1 MEKKKKRSMLPILFI
16 LPVLAVFIFSLVKI
30 AGPLLEY
37 RQGEKVYESLEE
49 YVSIGEDGSY
59 REGEMPVDFEA
70 LRKVN
75 PDIIGWIV
83 IPGMEI
89 SYPIVQGEDNDYY
102 LKHTFDK
109 AENASG
115 CIFVE
120 VENSPDFSDNNTF
133 VYGHNMKNKSMFAKL
148 NRYQE
153 EDTFRKNPEF
163 VIYTPEGML
172 RYQIYSCHVARLGTE
187 SFSYRIEGEEEF
199 SKWLE
204 TVKSKSYYDT
214 GVTPDISQ
222 KSVTLMTCTPAG
234 HDYRCLV
241 HAVLVEDSRK
251 QP

>member
-1 MEKKKKRSMLPILFI
+1 
-16 LPVLAVFIFSLVKI
+16 
-30 AGPLLEY
+30 
-37 RQGEKVYESLEE
+37 
-49 YVSIGEDGSY
+49 
-59 REGEMPVDFEA
+59 MPVDFEA

-214 GVTPDISQ
+214 GITDR
-222 KSVTLMTCTPAG
+222 KSV
-234 HDYRCLV
+234 V
-241 HAVLVEDSRK
+241 
-251 QP
+251 

>member
-30 AGPLLEY
+30 GGPLLEY

-163 VIYTPEGML
+163 IICRILVFEGIISANRKGLKFKQNLYLIIFLFYLM
-172 RYQIYSCHVARLGTE
+172 QE
-187 SFSYRIEGEEEF
+187 
-199 SKWLE
+199 
-204 TVKSKSYYDT
+204 
-214 GVTPDISQ
+214 SQ
-222 KSVTLMTCTPAG
+222 KTKFHGVKTDINNINRRIRINPLPINTT
-234 HDYRCLV
+234 
-241 HAVLVEDSRK
+241 
-251 QP
+251 

>member
-30 AGPLLEY
+30 GGPLLEY

-163 VIYTPEGML
+163 VIYTPEGMPCGQAGDRVL
-172 RYQIYSCHVARLGTE
+172 L
-187 SFSYRIEGEEEF
+187 
-199 SKWLE
+199 
-204 TVKSKSYYDT
+204 
-214 GVTPDISQ
+214 IS
-222 KSVTLMTCTPAG
+222 
-234 HDYRCLV
+234 D
-241 HAVLVEDSRK
+241 
-251 QP
+251 